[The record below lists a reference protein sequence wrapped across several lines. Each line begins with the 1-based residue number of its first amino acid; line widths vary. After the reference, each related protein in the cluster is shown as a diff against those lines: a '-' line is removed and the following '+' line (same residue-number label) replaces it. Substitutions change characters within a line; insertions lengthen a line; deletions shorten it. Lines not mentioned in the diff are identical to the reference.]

1 VFKQNHQTL
10 QRANLQILIWGV
22 GFGGLHILF
31 GILIGRMGHGQQ
43 I

>member
-10 QRANLQILIWGV
+10 QRANPVQIDIHAAASLRYM
-22 GFGGLHILF
+22 
-31 GILIGRMGHGQQ
+31 IGRMGHVRQ